1 MATISH
7 PSHITVIV
15 KDQDA
20 AKDFYT
26 QAFDLAVTMDSE
38 FEMGDATMRW
48 LTVGPE
54 GGAWNIAITLPM
66 AMPGRDPPPVGDANM
81 TVLITDDVDAVCKQV
96 EAAGGLVDSAPEDLP
111 WGRSAVVR
119 DPDGNPWNLVT
130 ESQ

>member
-15 KDQDA
+15 KDQDV

-26 QAFDLAVTMDSE
+26 QAFDLSVTHDDV
-38 FEMGDATMRW
+38 FDMGGDTMRW
-48 LTVGPE
+48 LTVGPD
-54 GGAWNIAITLPM
+54 GGPWHIAITLPM

-81 TVLITDDVDAVCKQV
+81 TVLATDDVDGVCKQV
-96 EAAGGLVDSAPEDLP
+96 EAAGGTIDSPPEDLP

-119 DPDGNPWNLVT
+119 DPDGNPWNLVK
-130 ESQ
+130 ES